1 MGDALSVPFLVSC
14 FESILT
20 VYLCATQSF
29 CIFVYVFLEFLTA
42 PMFFILFFPWCVV
55 FLLFSNLLIYYQF
68 IYLSF
73 LLFFIFLFNDF
84 V

>member
-29 CIFVYVFLEFLTA
+29 CIFVYVILEFLTA
-42 PMFFILFFPWCVV
+42 PLFLLLFFPWCVV
-55 FLLFSNLLIYYQF
+55 VLLFFNLLIYYQF

-73 LLFFIFLFNDF
+73 FVVFYFLFNDF
-84 V
+84 I